1 MSKNAYATRI
11 YWCYASIHVWI
22 SHSKDALLD
31 RHAEYEAHTHTQLQL
46 HLEVEA
52 FVVWV
57 YYYLWGSRREG

>member
-31 RHAEYEAHTHTQLQL
+31 RHAEYEAHTHTTT
-46 HLEVEA
+46 VA
-52 FVVWV
+52 FR
-57 YYYLWGSRREG
+57 SRGICCVGVLLSMG